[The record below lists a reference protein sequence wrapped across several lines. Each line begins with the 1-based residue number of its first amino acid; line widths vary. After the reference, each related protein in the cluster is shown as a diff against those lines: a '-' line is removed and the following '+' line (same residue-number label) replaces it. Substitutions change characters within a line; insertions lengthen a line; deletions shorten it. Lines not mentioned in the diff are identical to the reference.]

1 MAIKPL
7 VAMVAKPTPAF
18 FAKGIPGIPGNA
30 GRVRRCRTSFGELLQ
45 LSNRPDCPIDVVRI
59 RNQLCREMSIR
70 AQSQC
75 RAEEVVCPAVPGV
88 SAAPLEA
95 CCRAALR
102 DGGRLPV
109 PAATAPSLEMLAAR
123 QRVDLLMAQGTFPPH
138 ALSQAGVACE
148 SSLWRSVAAATWRCL
163 KAGTGPGSTYPW
175 RAAREELERV
185 EVEVAVQWIDQGD
198 TYRNVVESLRLKDDV
213 QESVLRRVL
222 EGKATAALCDGV
234 EWSVVCASLGLP
246 DVNRRLLNVVAETV
260 GTQLV
265 RRGYL
270 WRDVMAQLGLSDPPF
285 LRSILH
291 KAAARGPCLE
301 RVLQGEGWE
310 QVSDAFELDAEGRTA
325 LQKALVDARLPLRLG
340 QAWWDLAKELA
351 LDMHGEDH
359 LSCIVAVTEGLER
372 VKRGDGCRSVISALR
387 LPGGVDGKLE
397 RLVVDTLAIPRL
409 ADGKALDGVIEAL
422 QLSRCAQG
430 FLRQRC
436 HVARV
441 ETLLADGITPAEKT
455 NTMAED
461 DSGLLRRQLLN
472 SLWLRHYAP
481 RSRGQ
486 RPVARESAFT

>member
-18 FAKGIPGIPGNA
+18 FAKGIPGIPGTA

-45 LSNRPDCPIDVVRI
+45 LSNRPDCPIEVVRI
-59 RNQLCREMSIR
+59 RNQLCREMSKR

-102 DGGRLPV
+102 EGRRLPD
-109 PAATAPSLEMLAAR
+109 PAATVPSLEMLAAR
-123 QRVDLLMAQGTFPPH
+123 QRVNLLLAQGTFPPH
-138 ALSQAGVACE
+138 ALSQAGVACD
-148 SSLWRSVAAATWRCL
+148 SSLWQSVAAATWRCL
-163 KAGTGPGSTYPW
+163 KAGTGPGSTYLW

-185 EVEVAVQWIDQGD
+185 EVEVAVRVIDQGD
-198 TYRNVVESLRLKDDV
+198 TYRNVVELLRLKDDA

-222 EGKATAALCDGV
+222 EGTATAALRDGV
-234 EWSVVCASLGLP
+234 EWSEVRATLGLP
-246 DVNRRLLNVVAETV
+246 NFNRYLLSVVARTV
-260 GTQLV
+260 GARLV
-265 RRGYL
+265 QRGQP
-270 WRDVMAQLGLSDPPF
+270 WRNVMARLGLSDPPA

-291 KAAARGPCLE
+291 EAAARGPCLA
-301 RVLQGEGWE
+301 RVLQGEGWR
-310 QVSDAFELDAEGRTA
+310 QVSDAFELGVGGRTA

-340 QAWWDLAKELA
+340 QAWWDLAEELA

-387 LPGGVDGKLE
+387 LPGGADGKLE

-441 ETLLADGITPAEKT
+441 ETLLADGITPAEKA

-486 RPVARESAFT
+486 RPVARESAFK

>member
-18 FAKGIPGIPGNA
+18 FAKGIPEIPGNA

-45 LSNRPDCPIDVVRI
+45 LSNRPDCPVDVVRI
-59 RNQLCREMSIR
+59 RNLLCREMSKR

-102 DGGRLPV
+102 EGGRLPV

-123 QRVDLLMAQGTFPPH
+123 QRVDLLMAQGTFPPY
-138 ALSQAGVACE
+138 ALSQAGVACD
-148 SSLWRSVAAATWRCL
+148 SSLWQSVEAATWRCL
-163 KAGTGPGSTYPW
+163 KAGAGPGSTYLW
-175 RAAREELERV
+175 RTARKELERV
-185 EVEVAVQWIDQGD
+185 EVEVAVQWIDQGE
-198 TYRNVVESLRLKDDV
+198 TYQNVVELLGLTGDA

-222 EGKATAALCDGV
+222 EGTATAALRDGV
-234 EWSVVCASLGLP
+234 EWSEVRATLGLP
-246 DVNRRLLNVVAETV
+246 NFNRYLLSVVARTV
-260 GTQLV
+260 GARLV
-265 RRGYL
+265 QRGQP
-270 WRDVMAQLGLSDPPF
+270 WRNVMARLGLSDPPA

-291 KAAARGPCLE
+291 EAAARGPCLE

-325 LQKALVDARLPLRLG
+325 LQKDLVDAKLPLRPG
-340 QAWWDLAKELA
+340 QAWWDLAEELA
-351 LDMHGEDH
+351 LDIVGENH
-359 LSCIVAVTEGLER
+359 LSRIVAVTEGLER
-372 VKRGDGCRSVISALR
+372 VKRGEGCRSVVSALR
-387 LPGGVDGKLE
+387 LPGGAQGALE

-409 ADGKALDGVIEAL
+409 AGGKALDGVIEAL

-441 ETLLADGITPAEKT
+441 ETLLADDITPAEKT
-455 NTMAED
+455 NTVVGD
-461 DSGLLRRQLLN
+461 DSALLRRQLLN
-472 SLWLRHYAP
+472 GLWLRHYAP

-486 RPVARESAFT
+486 RPVARESVYK